1 MQEYDDYIILKHQ
14 TVETLMARVLEKL
27 RAGYILIGQ
36 PFLGREGV
44 YCQALGKK
52 SPRYGE

>member
-1 MQEYDDYIILKHQ
+1 MIIVKHQ
-14 TVETLMARVLEKL
+14 TVETLVSRVMEKL

-36 PFLGREGV
+36 PFVGRDDV

-52 SPRYGE
+52 RPGFSD